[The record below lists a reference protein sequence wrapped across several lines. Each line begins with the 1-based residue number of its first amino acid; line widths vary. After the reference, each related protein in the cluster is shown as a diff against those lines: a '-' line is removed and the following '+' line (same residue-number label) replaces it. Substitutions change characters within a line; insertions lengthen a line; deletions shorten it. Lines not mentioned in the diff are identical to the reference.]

1 MKKAI
6 FNWSGGKDSAFAL
19 GEVLKNKEYE
29 ISFLMTTIAKE
40 NRRVSMHGIHESLM
54 LEQAKAIGLPIT
66 FLELPESPD
75 METYEKHLT
84 KLMQEAKLNGLKY
97 SIFGDIFLEDLRKYR
112 ENQLQKIGFNA
123 VFPLWNRDTKTL
135 ILDFIDQGYKTM
147 ISAVDAS
154 KLSKDFVGEIIT
166 PELINELPKSVDPCG
181 ENGEFHS
188 FVIDAPFFKFPLEVK
203 KEKPILKKY
212 HNDNPE
218 ISSEFWFCP
227 ISLKNSL

>member
-19 GEVLKNKEYE
+19 GEILKNQEYV
-29 ISFLMTTIAKE
+29 ISFLMTSIAKE

-54 LEQAKAIGLPIT
+54 LEQAKSIGLPIT
-66 FLELPESPD
+66 FLELPELPD

-84 KLMQEAKLNGLKY
+84 KLMQEAQLNGIEY
-97 SIFGDIFLEDLRKYR
+97 SIFGDIFLEDLRTYR
-112 ENQLQKIGFNA
+112 ENQLQKIGFSA
-123 VFPLWNRDTKTL
+123 VFPLWKKDTKSL
-135 ILDFIDQGYKTM
+135 ILDFIQQGYKTM

-166 PELINELPKSVDPCG
+166 QELIKELPENVDPCG

-188 FVIDAPFFKFPLEVK
+188 FVIDAPYFKFPLEVR
-203 KEKPILKKY
+203 KEEAILKRYDVKDS
-212 HNDNPE
+212 N

-227 ISLKNSL
+227 ISLKNA

>member
-19 GEVLKNKEYE
+19 GEILKNKEYD
-29 ISFLMTTIAKE
+29 ISFLMTSIAKE

-54 LEQAKAIGLPIT
+54 LEQAKSIGLPIT
-66 FLELPESPD
+66 FLELPELPD

-84 KLMQEAKLNGLKY
+84 NLMQEAKLKGIED
-97 SIFGDIFLEDLRKYR
+97 SIFGDIFLEDLRAYR
-112 ENQLQKIGFNA
+112 EKQLQKIGFNA
-123 VFPLWNRDTKTL
+123 IFPLWKRDTKTL
-135 ILDFIDQGYKTM
+135 IQEFIDQGYKII

-154 KLSKDFVGEIIT
+154 KLSKDFVGEVIT
-166 PELINELPKSVDPCG
+166 KELIKELPENVDPCG

-188 FVIDAPFFKFPLEVK
+188 FVIDAPYFKFPLEIK
-203 KEKPILKKY
+203 TEEPILKKY
-212 HNDNPE
+212 PNDNPE

-227 ISLKNSL
+227 ISKNN

>member
-19 GEVLKNKEYE
+19 GEVLMKKEYD
-29 ISFLMTTIAKE
+29 ISFLMTSIAKE

-54 LEQAKAIGLPIT
+54 LEQAKSVGLPIT
-66 FLELPESPD
+66 FLELPELPD
-75 METYEKHLT
+75 MGTYEKHLT
-84 KLMQEAKLNGLKY
+84 SLMREAKLKGIED
-97 SIFGDIFLEDLRKYR
+97 SIFGDIFLEDLRQYR

-123 VFPLWNRDTKTL
+123 VFPLWKRDTKTL

-154 KLSKDFVGEIIT
+154 KLSKYFVGEIIT
-166 PELINELPKSVDPCG
+166 KELIKELPVDVDPCG
-181 ENGEFHS
+181 ENGEFHT
-188 FVIDAPFFKFPLEVK
+188 FVIDTPYFKFPLEVK
-203 KEKPILKKY
+203 SEESILKKY
-212 HNDNPE
+212 PNDNPE

-227 ISLKNSL
+227 ISLKNS